1 MNAIFDFCHRN
12 NHQITERFDD
22 LAIIDFPEGKTTKS
36 LQSCGELDGESVLNL
51 GIIL

>member
-1 MNAIFDFCHRN
+1 MKCHECN
-12 NHQITERFDD
+12 GNDHQITKRFDD

-36 LQSCGELDGESVLNL
+36 LQSCIELDGESVLNL